1 MQSGQSTGDADS
13 RAGAARVPFS
23 RRAGSRGR
31 GLRRRRGLRLRP
43 RHIVRA
49 VVVAAGVLVLSGCQD
64 LFVYHPAT
72 ADEETLLVRAVE
84 NGLEPWPNA
93 GDGRMGWYAPPPG
106 NTAPNNPAPPDSTE
120 PHRVIIFH
128 GNGGQAVHRDHYV
141 RGFQSAGAQGRWE
154 VYILE
159 YPGFG
164 SRPGDP
170 SEEALLSAAGEA
182 VDFLLE
188 ADPDR
193 PVYVVGESL
202 GTGVASQVAAAYPQ
216 AVPAVFLITPFTNI
230 VDVGARSAPR
240 FLVRAVLRDRYDNE
254 DALAA
259 YSGRVGVLLAGRD
272 TVVPT
277 DLGQRLYEGYD
288 GPKRLW
294 MQEEA
299 GHNNLD
305 YDPGLPF
312 WRELTEF
319 LLGG

>member
-1 MQSGQSTGDADS
+1 MDGREAHGGRRAGDADS
-13 RAGAARVPFS
+13 RAGAAPAHLGRVL
-23 RRAGSRGR
+23 RAG
-31 GLRRRRGLRLRP
+31 L
-43 RHIVRA
+43 
-49 VVVAAGVLVLSGCQD
+49 VAAAVLVVSGCQD
-64 LFVYHPAT
+64 AFVYHPTT
-72 ADEETLLVRAVE
+72 ADEQTLLVRAAE

-93 GDGRMGWYAPPPG
+93 GEGRMGWYAP
-106 NTAPNNPAPPDSTE
+106 APSAAATGGPASPEPAA

-128 GNGGQAVHRDHYV
+128 GNGGQAVHRDHFV

-170 SEEALLSAAGEA
+170 SEQALLGAAREA
-182 VDFLLE
+182 VDLLLE
-188 ADPDR
+188 ADPAR

-202 GTGVASQVAAAYPQ
+202 GTGVATRIAAEYRQ

-230 VDVGARSAPR
+230 VDVGARTAPR

-254 DALAA
+254 EALAR
-259 YSGRVGVLLAGRD
+259 YEGRVGVLLAGRD
-272 TVVPT
+272 NVVPT
-277 DLGQRLYEGYD
+277 DLGRRLYEGYD

-294 MQEEA
+294 MQEAA

-305 YDPGLPF
+305 YDPRLPF
-312 WRELTEF
+312 WGELTRF

>member
-1 MQSGQSTGDADS
+1 MLGTAAQERQRTGDADS
-13 RAGAARVPFS
+13 RAGAARASVF
-23 RRAGSRGR
+23 RGAGSRGR
-31 GLRRRRGLRLRP
+31 GLAVHLRFIMRGAL
-43 RHIVRA
+43 I
-49 VVVAAGVLVLSGCQD
+49 AAAMLGLSGCQD

-72 ADEETLLVRAVE
+72 ADEETLLVRAAE
-84 NGLEPWPNA
+84 NGLDPWPNA
-93 GDGRMGWYAPPPG
+93 GDGRLGWYAPAPG
-106 NTAPNNPAPPDSTE
+106 EQARKDQAPANREE
-120 PHRVIIFH
+120 PNRVIIFH
-128 GNGGQAVHRDHYV
+128 GNGGQAVHRDHFV
-141 RGFQSAGAQGRWE
+141 LGFQSAGARGRWE

-164 SRPGDP
+164 SRRGNP
-170 SEEALLSAAGEA
+170 SEEALVGAAGEA
-182 VDFLLE
+182 VDLLLE

-202 GTGVASQVAAAYPQ
+202 GTGVATQIAAEYRQ

-230 VDVGARSAPR
+230 VDVGARTAPR

-254 DALAA
+254 AALAR
-259 YSGRVGVLLAGRD
+259 YDGRVGILLAGRD

-277 DLGQRLYEGYD
+277 DLGQRLYDGYD

-294 MQEEA
+294 LQEQA

-305 YDPGLPF
+305 YDPRLPF
-312 WRELTEF
+312 WGELTGF